1 MSEALGPRYDGAM
14 SETPKDHPGV
24 IAPPPFI
31 FAAFL
36 AAGWGIDQ
44 WLGTGTISDTA
55 LWQKALAVGLIVVGL
70 GVEMWAGGLF
80 HKAGTNVIPYKPA
93 TALVTDG
100 PYRFSRN
107 PMYVGFALTYLGL
120 AFGLNTPVAIALLL
134 PCLVVMTWGVIGREE
149 RYLEGKFGQAYVDYK
164 KRVRRWL

>member
-14 SETPKDHPGV
+14 TAEPRDHPGV

-36 AAGWGIDQ
+36 LAGWGIDK
-44 WLGTGTISDTA
+44 WLGTATISSTA
-55 LWQKALAVGLIVVGL
+55 LWQKALAVGLIVAGL
-70 GVEMWAGGLF
+70 GIEMWAGGLF
-80 HKAGTNVIPYKPA
+80 HRAGTNVIPYKPA
-93 TALVTDG
+93 TTLVTDG

-120 AFGLNTPVAIALLL
+120 AFGLNTPIAIGLLL
-134 PCLVVMTWGVIGREE
+134 PCLIVMTWGVVLREE
-149 RYLEGKFGQAYVDYK
+149 RYLEDKFGQPYRDYK
-164 KRVRRWL
+164 AKVRRWL